1 MKRGLSV
8 LRTIKEKLLLV
19 LAVLVLALLVAS
31 VGGVIASGSVGERIS
46 RTGESSRA
54 IETQTLPLLAL
65 AADARVEVVQ
75 VQQFLSDIS
84 ATRGQDGLDDGLGE
98 AEKQAKALDKTLD
111 EMSRLAAVMKD
122 AELASRI
129 KVVKSALPG
138 YWDIGSKM
146 AALYVEGGPESGNK
160 FMPQFDAQA
169 DEMSKAIEA
178 LQARVEDVSQ
188 NHLTANRSAVD
199 DATGTIDTVRMVGI
213 AVALFGL
220 VAAGLAVPVM
230 IWGFGQFTRMAE
242 VMHHLAAGNLS
253 MEIPALGR
261 QDEAG
266 AMAKAI
272 AVFKENMLAN
282 DRLRKDQERQK
293 LLSEQE
299 RHVALKQMADSF
311 EGQVGSVID
320 MVTSAAVELQA
331 ASKQMAD
338 AANET
343 SVKTT
348 TVAGAAGHASS
359 NVELVSSETE
369 QLIGSIR
376 RIAEDVN
383 RSQDV
388 AARATKNARETSDM
402 IRELSDNVGSIGE
415 IVALINDIA
424 SQTNLLALN
433 ATIEAARAGEA
444 GKGFAVVAGEVK
456 HLANQ
461 TARATGEI
469 GSKISLVQDATA
481 KAVSAIGHISG
492 VITEMSSISS
502 TVADAVNEQT
512 AVMDTIA
519 RNVGQASDGI
529 HDVTGTIG
537 GVDMAV
543 RETGAAATQIS
554 ASASDLSQQADL
566 LDREVRRFLDHVRSD
581 AKGIKLISWDQEMQV
596 GAPEIDRHHQ
606 EVIDLINRTFAS
618 MMSGEGATAAMAMC
632 QDLSGKMAEHF
643 AEEEE
648 QMRRAGYS
656 SLEEHRRSHQ
666 GFLARFADLA
676 GALEQDKDGA
686 GNALFDYAAKWLV
699 EHIRGADKALAV
711 YLRQNRKLVA

>member
-293 LLSEQE
+293 LLSE
-299 RHVALKQMADSF
+299 
-311 EGQVGSVID
+311 
-320 MVTSAAVELQA
+320 
-331 ASKQMAD
+331 
-338 AANET
+338 
-343 SVKTT
+343 
-348 TVAGAAGHASS
+348 
-359 NVELVSSETE
+359 
-369 QLIGSIR
+369 
-376 RIAEDVN
+376 
-383 RSQDV
+383 
-388 AARATKNARETSDM
+388 
-402 IRELSDNVGSIGE
+402 
-415 IVALINDIA
+415 
-424 SQTNLLALN
+424 
-433 ATIEAARAGEA
+433 
-444 GKGFAVVAGEVK
+444 
-456 HLANQ
+456 
-461 TARATGEI
+461 
-469 GSKISLVQDATA
+469 
-481 KAVSAIGHISG
+481 
-492 VITEMSSISS
+492 
-502 TVADAVNEQT
+502 
-512 AVMDTIA
+512 
-519 RNVGQASDGI
+519 
-529 HDVTGTIG
+529 
-537 GVDMAV
+537 
-543 RETGAAATQIS
+543 
-554 ASASDLSQQADL
+554 
-566 LDREVRRFLDHVRSD
+566 
-581 AKGIKLISWDQEMQV
+581 
-596 GAPEIDRHHQ
+596 
-606 EVIDLINRTFAS
+606 
-618 MMSGEGATAAMAMC
+618 
-632 QDLSGKMAEHF
+632 
-643 AEEEE
+643 
-648 QMRRAGYS
+648 
-656 SLEEHRRSHQ
+656 
-666 GFLARFADLA
+666 
-676 GALEQDKDGA
+676 
-686 GNALFDYAAKWLV
+686 
-699 EHIRGADKALAV
+699 
-711 YLRQNRKLVA
+711 